1 MRAYI
6 SIHNLDLLYISET
19 YRDSTTALDDEN
31 LTVTG
36 YNLLR
41 TDHASNSKR
50 DGVCVYYKSS
60 LALGLT
66 DVHYLQECLILEIL
80 ICGKSCNFI
89 SLYQSP
95 SQSSDS
101 FQEFADNLQL
111 SLDKIVTKTH
121 SLRLS
126 WLILILNLQIGINTI
141 KQHTKTLKSIP

>member
-6 SIHNLDLLYISET
+6 SLHNLDFVYISEI

-80 ICGKSCNFI
+80 ILGNHVNSFI
-89 SLYQSP
+89 YINHQ
-95 SQSSDS
+95 
-101 FQEFADNLQL
+101 A
-111 SLDKIVTKTH
+111 
-121 SLRLS
+121 
-126 WLILILNLQIGINTI
+126 NLQIPLNNLQTI
-141 KQHTKTLKSIP
+141 CNSHYIK